1 MAGWLAGYSDL
12 EDLNV
17 IKMILMVILL
27 DLVFESDDK

>member
-1 MAGWLAGYSDL
+1 MAGWLARYSDL

-17 IKMILMVILL
+17 IKVILMVILS